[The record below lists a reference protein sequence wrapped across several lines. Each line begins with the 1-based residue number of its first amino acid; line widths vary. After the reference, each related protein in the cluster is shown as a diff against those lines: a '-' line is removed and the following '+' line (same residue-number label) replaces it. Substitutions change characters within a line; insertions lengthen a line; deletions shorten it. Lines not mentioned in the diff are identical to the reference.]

1 VASLA
6 TPAHG
11 RRERSAAPRAVLRAR
26 ARLGEGPAW
35 DADAGVLWWVD
46 VWDFRVHRW
55 DPVTGKNESFDVG
68 EPAAFAVPARGGTV
82 LVGLRQRVVRLDPRT
97 GAHTMVAHVPGLAPD
112 ERLNDGKCDP
122 RGRLWF
128 GTNAREEGTASLFR
142 LDAGGVRRVEGG
154 FTIANGLGWSPDAA
168 TFFVADSP
176 ARRIYAYDFD
186 VEEGTI
192 SGRRVF
198 AGMDGE
204 GAFPDGVAIDA
215 EGGVW
220 SAQWDGGCVVRFGPD
235 GRELE
240 RVAFPVPLTTSC
252 CFGGADGRD
261 LYVTTAQVGLDDQ
274 RLEAAWNS
282 GDLFVVRAGVR
293 GVPVVPFAG

>member
-1 VASLA
+1 MASLA
-6 TPAHG
+6 TRARG
-11 RRERSAAPRAVLRAR
+11 QRSAVPRAVLRAR

-35 DADAGVLWWVD
+35 DPEAGELWWVD
-46 VWDFRVHRW
+46 VWDFRVNRW
-55 DPVTGKNESFDVG
+55 DPVTGKNETFDVG

-82 LVGLRQRVVRLDPRT
+82 IVGLRQRVVRLDPRT

-128 GTNAREEGTASLFR
+128 GTTARDEGTASLFC
-142 LDAGGVRRVEGG
+142 LDASGAWRVDGG
-154 FTIANGLGWSPDAA
+154 FTIANGLGWSPDEA
-168 TFFVADSP
+168 TFYVADSP
-176 ARRIYAYDFD
+176 ARRIHAYDFD
-186 VEEGTI
+186 AGSGEI

-198 AGMDGE
+198 AATHGA
-204 GAFPDGVAIDA
+204 AFPDGAAVDT
-215 EGGVW
+215 EGCVW
-220 SAQWDGGCVVRFGPD
+220 SAQWDGGCVIRFAPD

-240 RVAFPVPLTTSC
+240 RVTFPVPLTTSC

-261 LYVTTAQVGLDDQ
+261 LYVTSAQVGLDDR

-282 GDLFVVRAGVR
+282 GDLFVVRVGVR
-293 GVPVVPFAG
+293 GMPVAPFAG